1 MSLRF
6 GNITL
11 HVRFGVRHLRH
22 RLRQLSFCLIKHC
35 LKGTG
40 IDLKEE
46 LTLFDE
52 CAFVIILANQ
62 VTAHL
67 RLNLRIDVA
76 FERSHPLPLNRHI
89 LLNDRRDFDHRWWR
103 RGWSPHLTAAAAQGM
118 GEEKPTNKSCRYFL
132 FHLLSP
138 HRGYFTSLLIPSLLR
153 PLL

>member
-11 HVRFGVRHLRH
+11 HVRFGVRHLRLS
-22 RLRQLSFCLIKHC
+22 LRQLSFGLIKHG
-35 LKGTG
+35 LKWTR
-40 IDLKEE
+40 IDLKKE
-46 LTLFDE
+46 LPLFDE

-103 RGWSPHLTAAAAQGM
+103 RGCNPQLTTSAAKGM
-118 GEEKPTNKSCRYFL
+118 EQENRTN
-132 FHLLSP
+132 
-138 HRGYFTSLLIPSLLR
+138 
-153 PLL
+153 

>member
-11 HVRFGVRHLRH
+11 HVRFGVRHLRL
-22 RLRQLSFCLIKHC
+22 RLRQLSFGLIKHG

-76 FERSHPLPLNRHI
+76 FERSHPLALNRHVF
-89 LLNDRRDFDHRWWR
+89 LNDRCDFDQWWR
-103 RGWSPHLTAAAAQGM
+103 RRRRSSYLTVAAAKGIQQ
-118 GEEKPTNKSCRYFL
+118 ENRTN
-132 FHLLSP
+132 
-138 HRGYFTSLLIPSLLR
+138 
-153 PLL
+153 